1 MESNTKVVDISWN
14 KFFPEV
20 SMIFRN
26 KSYKI
31 VFCHA
36 LPERSFFIG
45 KYQLPICSRC
55 TGIFLGILISLILMN
70 YVNIPIWLSLLF
82 VSPLIIDGFLQ
93 LFNVRI
99 SNNLMRLFTGL
110 LFGLALL

>member
-1 MESNTKVVDISWN
+1 MKNKIINFSWNGILPEVNFQIKSNT
-14 KFFPEV
+14 
-20 SMIFRN
+20 
-26 KSYKI
+26 YKL
-31 VFCHA
+31 VLCHA
-36 LPERSFFIG
+36 VPERSFFIG

-55 TGIFLGILISLILMN
+55 TGIFLGILISAILMN

-82 VSPLIIDGFLQ
+82 VSPLVADGFLQ
-93 LFNVRI
+93 LLNIRT